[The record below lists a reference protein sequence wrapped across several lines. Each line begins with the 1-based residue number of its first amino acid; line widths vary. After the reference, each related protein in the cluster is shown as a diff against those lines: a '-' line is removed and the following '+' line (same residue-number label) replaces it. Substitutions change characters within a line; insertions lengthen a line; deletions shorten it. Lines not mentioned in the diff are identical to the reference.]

1 MLLVASW
8 PEKEVELCKM
18 LPSNVTFSHW
28 LSCLDRCWCGCR
40 GFLARLWRPRR
51 KHISDEGS
59 TREELRKQPRPSPS
73 PVQFLWFVKSK
84 TRLDVTATV
93 TGYSHTFPFYCI
105 MLGLSN
111 ALWATAQLNRTR
123 RPHVCSEKPDIQTCS
138 GFFFL
143 IYSSFFRNSTSKSQ
157 PSSMWPRVG

>member
-59 TREELRKQPRPSPS
+59 TREELRKKPSPSPS

-93 TGYSHTFPFYCI
+93 TGYFEAFSERHTTHILFHFTASCWASLMRYELP
-105 MLGLSN
+105 LN
-111 ALWATAQLNRTR
+111 WTALDDRMFAARNQIS
-123 RPHVCSEKPDIQTCS
+123 RPVQV
-138 GFFFL
+138 F
-143 IYSSFFRNSTSKSQ
+143 SF
-157 PSSMWPRVG
+157 